1 MVTASLSLILVL
13 AVIGL
18 KVTGHVSWLS
28 LIVCVLTGA
37 SVAALLTPV
46 LTTLGGGL
54 SSATAMLSGMLG

>member
-18 KVTGHVSWLS
+18 KLTGRIDWLS

>member
-18 KVTGHVSWLS
+18 KVTGNVSWLS